1 MTMLGDAL
9 ERDRARAGLSIPQA
23 AGRGRLT
30 VPAYRRLLAG
40 EHPMTYTLWERVSRG
55 ERGWPQTFASASAGL
70 NSEACWSMVR
80 RSTE

>member
-23 AGRGRLT
+23 AGRLRLT

-40 EHPMTYTLWERVSRG
+40 EHPMTYTLWERILPGARVAADVRVG
-55 ERGWPQTFASASAGL
+55 RAGL
-70 NSEACWSMVR
+70 NSEACRSMVR
-80 RSTE
+80 RSAD